1 MDSKKILILSHKPPY
16 PKVDGGS
23 IAISQMIEAL
33 LKIGHRVSLLYMETD
48 KHPSLKEQFPKQL
61 SHQSIFMDT
70 RIGFLGACKNLF
82 SRKSYILS
90 RFHHKNFDKALKST
104 LKKES
109 FDVVLFESLFT
120 SSYLP
125 TISKNSH
132 AKLIYRSH
140 NIEHQIWEN
149 QSRLSSNPFV
159 KLYLELQVKRLK
171 RQEIN
176 FWKSVKN
183 IASISITDSQ
193 KITALSKA
201 NVNTVHL
208 HAQEKDLKL
217 VDQSSKIDFFHL
229 GAMDWKPNVQG
240 IKWLVDEVWPML
252 KNNKAEIH
260 LAGRKMPKELLERAE
275 AGLFIQGEIE
285 NASQFTSQHKVLL
298 VPLFIGSGMRVKI
311 IEAMAQGKCIICTK
325 LAAQGIPFTHEE
337 NILIAETKTEFVD
350 AINYCLQYP
359 KKVEEI
365 GKNARIFAAD
375 IFSQE
380 RVINQL
386 NSLL

>member
-1 MDSKKILILSHKPPY
+1 
-16 PKVDGGS
+16 
-23 IAISQMIEAL
+23 
-33 LKIGHRVSLLYMETD
+33 
-48 KHPSLKEQFPKQL
+48 
-61 SHQSIFMDT
+61 
-70 RIGFLGACKNLF
+70 
-82 SRKSYILS
+82 
-90 RFHHKNFDKALKST
+90 
-104 LKKES
+104 
-109 FDVVLFESLFT
+109 
-120 SSYLP
+120 
-125 TISKNSH
+125 
-132 AKLIYRSH
+132 
-140 NIEHQIWEN
+140 
-149 QSRLSSNPFV
+149 
-159 KLYLELQVKRLK
+159 
-171 RQEIN
+171 
-176 FWKSVKN
+176 
-183 IASISITDSQ
+183 
-193 KITALSKA
+193 
-201 NVNTVHL
+201 
-208 HAQEKDLKL
+208 
-217 VDQSSKIDFFHL
+217 
-229 GAMDWKPNVQG
+229 MDWKPNIQG
-240 IKWLVDEVWPML
+240 IKWLVDEVWPRL

-285 NASQFTSQHKVLL
+285 SASQFTSQHKVLL